1 MFAWC
6 VVFTS
11 NKTMYSLETRRH
23 AKRHAMA
30 CVLVVLASQS
40 MAQTAIVGFTGRVVN
55 PTCVSALSGVGVP
68 GNVPLLAL
76 PPASASGAA
85 RVGDTYGRTAFTLGM
100 GDCAHASPVAP
111 MVSISSNQAVNGH
124 IASGIKNLVIELGVE
139 TVTNTQKLS
148 APMPVVQNPGAGLM
162 PLRAYPENGFY
173 IQYRAVAGDS
183 GSENTTP
190 ASPTITVNLIY
201 V

>member
-1 MFAWC
+1 
-6 VVFTS
+6 
-11 NKTMYSLETRRH
+11 
-23 AKRHAMA
+23 
-30 CVLVVLASQS
+30 
-40 MAQTAIVGFTGRVVN
+40 
-55 PTCVSALSGVGVP
+55 
-68 GNVPLLAL
+68 
-76 PPASASGAA
+76 
-85 RVGDTYGRTAFTLGM
+85 
-100 GDCAHASPVAP
+100 
-111 MVSISSNQAVNGH
+111 MVSISSHQAVNGH